1 MHARA
6 DFRRLWAGQTISE
19 LGSQVTLVALPL
31 TAILVL
37 HASAFSVAL
46 LTSFEYL
53 PFLVFGVLAGVWV
66 DRLRYRRV
74 LIFADVVRAAVLG
87 SIPVADAFGV
97 LTLAQL
103 YAVAFVAGSLT
114 VFFSLAYHAYLPT
127 LVERDLLVRG
137 NARLETTRSIA
148 QTAGPAAGGGLVS
161 LLTAP
166 IAIAADAISFCIS
179 ALFLLSIR
187 TRDAPAPDTSARHL
201 RTELREGVAY
211 LWRQPILRANLFSAG
226 LANFS
231 YGIVWALVL
240 VYAVRVLDLGAA
252 MIGIVLAA
260 GQAVGIVGAAVAPRI
275 ARRIGIGPTL
285 IGAMALPGPAI
296 LLIAFAG
303 RSTAIPF
310 LAAGW
315 ALWSLAALVTGVT
328 GVSIRQALVPQR
340 LQGRVA
346 GATRSVIFGVA
357 PVGALVGGTIATTAG
372 YRTAFLVAAVTG
384 FATFVPLFLSPAR
397 RLRELPREPEELGAV
412 VVPAQ

>member
-37 HASAFSVAL
+37 HASAFAVAL

-252 MIGIVLAA
+252 TIGIVLAA